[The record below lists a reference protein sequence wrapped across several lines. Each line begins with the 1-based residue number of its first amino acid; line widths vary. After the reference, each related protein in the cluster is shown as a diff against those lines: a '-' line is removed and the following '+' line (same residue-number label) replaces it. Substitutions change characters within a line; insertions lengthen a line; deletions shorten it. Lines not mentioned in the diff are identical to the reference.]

1 MTSGQNPSAG
11 KSRTILL
18 VALVALL
25 AVVAAVVTVLVSSAT
40 YNPGVRTLSPKT
52 QVAAGSD
59 HVDPHAGLVVRV
71 PEGWRVESEDLVFG
85 TTALIPVEAGV
96 TEEAAVTE
104 ETVETGEAG
113 APAADRSDG
122 VVLVGLL
129 TDDLFDLRN
138 PDNQQAAFAL
148 ANGMGQILLPVP
160 GRPSEESMEPISTRV
175 GDGWAVSFRVLP
187 AVQQGLIGPEG
198 ALVYS
203 AVVGEGGQ
211 RYWLTYI
218 GLPGDGAMDSP
229 HSEWADEIVE
239 RLRLAEAS
247 YAPLGPGEEPV

>member
-11 KSRTILL
+11 TSRTILL

-40 YNPGVRTLSPKT
+40 YSPGVRTLSPKT
-52 QVAAGSD
+52 QVAAGTD
-59 HVDPHAGLVVRV
+59 LVDPYAGLVVRV
-71 PEGWRVESEDLVFG
+71 PEGWRAESGDLVFG
-85 TTALIPVEAGV
+85 TTVLTPVEAV
-96 TEEAAVTE
+96 EEAEAE
-104 ETVETGEAG
+104 EA
-113 APAADRSDG
+113 AADRSDG
-122 VVLVGLL
+122 VVLVGQL
-129 TDDLFDLRN
+129 TDELFDLRN

-148 ANGMGQILLPVP
+148 ASGMGQILLPVP
-160 GRPSEESMEPISTRV
+160 GRPSDESMEPISTRV

-203 AVVGEGGQ
+203 AVVGEGAQ

-218 GLPGDGAMDSP
+218 GLPGDGTVSSP
-229 HSEWADEIVE
+229 HADWADEIVE
-239 RLRLAEAS
+239 RLRPAEAS

>member
-25 AVVAAVVTVLVSSAT
+25 AVVAAVVTVLISSAT
-40 YNPGVRTLSPKT
+40 YSPGVRTLSPKT

-59 HVDPHAGLVVRV
+59 HVDPYAGLVVRV

-85 TTALIPVEAGV
+85 TTALTPVKSAEA
-96 TEEAAVTE
+96 E
-104 ETVETGEAG
+104 EAG

-148 ANGMGQILLPVP
+148 AGGMGQILLPVP

-203 AVVGEGGQ
+203 AVVGEGAQ

-239 RLRLAEAS
+239 RLRPSEAS
-247 YAPLGPGEEPV
+247 YAPLGPGESTTEPA